1 MKALGPGTVP
11 PTLDAMSVPRAVSAL
26 AGVRRRPR
34 MVATDLDGT
43 VIGYAHTRTGRLSPR
58 TIDALQA
65 AHDAGVTV
73 VFVTGRPLR
82 WLSPLRDQLGTVGPV
97 ICSNGAVMV
106 DPATDQ
112 VLLSHGMEH
121 ADVWKATARLRA
133 ADETAIFG
141 AETLGGFV
149 WEPAFGERAEGVT
162 GAQTG
167 GQAGAAHRL
176 EHMLPGDATVVKLM
190 ARSGHRTPDE
200 LLAWTRELV
209 GDLVSVTHSAPDLPL
224 VEMAVRGVH
233 KAATLEEYAGR
244 LGIAAEQVVAF
255 GDMPNDVEMLQWAG
269 LGLAVASGHPEL
281 QAAADAVVGACDD
294 DGVAEAIEHLLTLPE

>member
-1 MKALGPGTVP
+1 
-11 PTLDAMSVPRAVSAL
+11 MSVPSASSRAAAAL

-58 TIDALQA
+58 TIEALQA

-97 ICSNGAVMV
+97 ICSNGAVVV

-121 ADVWKATARLRA
+121 ADVWKAAARLRA
-133 ADETAIFG
+133 ADETASFG

-162 GAQTG
+162 GAQAG
-167 GQAGAAHRL
+167 PHAGAESGAAHRL
-176 EHMLPGDATVVKLM
+176 EHMLPDDATVVKLM
-190 ARSGHRTPDE
+190 ARSGRRTPDE

-244 LGIAAEQVVAF
+244 LGIAADQVVAF

-294 DGVAEAIEHLLTLPE
+294 DGVAEVIEHLLTLPE

>member
-58 TIDALQA
+58 TIAALQA
-65 AHDAGVTV
+65 AHDAGLTV

-97 ICSNGAVMV
+97 ICSNGAVVV
-106 DPATDQ
+106 DPATDE
-112 VLLSHGMEH
+112 VLLSHGMERP
-121 ADVWKATARLRA
+121 AVEEAVARLRA
-133 ADETAIFG
+133 EDETASFG

-149 WEPAFGERAEGVT
+149 WEPAFGERAEGV
-162 GAQTG
+162 AEAEVG
-167 GQAGAAHRL
+167 GAHRL
-176 EHMLPGDATVVKLM
+176 ERMLAADATVVKLM
-190 ARSGHRTPDE
+190 ARSARHDADE
-200 LLAWTRELV
+200 LLARARGLV
-209 GDLVSVTHSAPDLPL
+209 GDIVSVTHSAPDLPL
-224 VEMAVRGVH
+224 VEMAVLGVH
-233 KAATLEEYAGR
+233 KAATLEEYAAR
-244 LGIAAEQVVAF
+244 HGIAAADVVAF

-269 LGLAVASGHPEL
+269 LGLAVASGHPAL